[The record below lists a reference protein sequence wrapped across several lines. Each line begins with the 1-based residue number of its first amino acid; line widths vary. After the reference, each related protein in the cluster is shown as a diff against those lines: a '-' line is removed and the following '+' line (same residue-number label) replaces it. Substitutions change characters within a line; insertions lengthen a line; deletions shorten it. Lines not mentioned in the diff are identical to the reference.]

1 MKTLYFIT
9 LLIVLQQFSFAQKE
23 LTKDLDGDGLT
34 DTVIIDSNAKIICK
48 LSSQNFK
55 IIQNDEIDEESISIA
70 ETKNGFE
77 ISVNFMRAGYNC
89 QFRYNEKTKRMQ
101 LIGMSRYEYGNAGNE
116 GSGESSVNLLTNNY
130 IGNWNYGWDDE
141 QNKMITM
148 PMIKSKMVLPETNL
162 EAFGKTYSSYLDI
175 CYKLYYKQ
183 KENFI
188 KTTIEPETYNKYL
201 KRVKKDIEYQK
212 IVFNNVPKPIKYE
225 GRIVNAVSWKDSK
238 EKHILIT
245 SETGI
250 YQSSKFSHDDND
262 GSDAELFAYHFI
274 KKGNSYKQQW
284 EVYDYISDCPV
295 DIEANF
301 IKNTLHLTDLDNNG
315 LVEIWLMYTKV
326 CHGDVSPS
334 QMKIIMYQGKQKYGM
349 RGENR
354 IEFPNNESMGGDY
367 KFDKSFLEAPES
379 FRIFAETMWN
389 ENIEMKWGD

>member
-9 LLIVLQQFSFAQKE
+9 LLIVLQQFSFVQKE